1 MQGRRKVWKNGGP
14 GGHSITIFC
23 PFVTSYYLPLNDHLM
38 KRVFFSF
45 KINLVERLP
54 PTPESNGPEMR
65 KRERKT
71 KRINMASSSLAPN
84 WWPFQKGECVR
95 PCWRASI
102 TFLATYYLYLPI
114 VASGL
119 GLVKRDL
126 GRKYWGENGV
136 WFYLLEGCPK
146 NK

>member
-102 TFLATYYLYLPI
+102 TFLATYYLYLLTHCCI
-114 VASGL
+114 RSGQNRSRSKIL
-119 GLVKRDL
+119 RGKWSLVLLTR
-126 GRKYWGENGV
+126 GV
-136 WFYLLEGCPK
+136 SQR
-146 NK
+146 